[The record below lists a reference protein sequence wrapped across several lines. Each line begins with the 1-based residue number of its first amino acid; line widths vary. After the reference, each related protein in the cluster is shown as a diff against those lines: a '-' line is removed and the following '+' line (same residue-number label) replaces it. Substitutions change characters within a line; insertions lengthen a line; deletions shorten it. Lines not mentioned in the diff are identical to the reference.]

1 MEFGSI
7 NGTRELY
14 CLEARGLGFFTDI
27 GVLLAAGQHSATGF
41 CATAQTSLSQV
52 ALTGR

>member
-14 CLEARGLGFFTDI
+14 CLDARGLGFFTI

-41 CATAQTSLSQV
+41 CVTAQTSLSQV